1 MERISINIYCNRP
14 RSNFTPN
21 YDENDLGVYY
31 TDIENISPRKE
42 NVSKRQSSCTSFELF
57 RKITE
62 QFSKQE
68 EMNKKGNT
76 YDALNYKY
84 NFDSKQHPGKSA
96 VCNKDL
102 AKTLGASIFA
112 CFCLAI
118 FGVGIFLTIY
128 TTTKGP
134 TPKRTTVHPTIQGIG
149 QYINNVSLLK

>member
-31 TDIENISPRKE
+31 TDLENISPRKE

-57 RKITE
+57 RKVTE

-68 EMNKKGNT
+68 GKNKKENT

-84 NFDSKQHPGKSA
+84 NFDSEQNHGKSA
-96 VCNKDL
+96 CCNKTL
-102 AKTLGASIFA
+102 AKTLGATIFA
-112 CFCLAI
+112 FFCLTI

-128 TTTKGP
+128 TTTKGH
-134 TPKRTTVHPTIQGIG
+134 TPKRTTVQPTTKGKVQ
-149 QYINNVSLLK
+149 